1 MTVNRA
7 LAIATALSLLAACTP
22 AAEYS
27 ESEAPN
33 RLTLDR
39 TAASYDFRF
48 APGTDELLAGDIAR
62 LRRLAASGAIAASDR
77 VTISAAG
84 GPALGA
90 ARNAAISAELLPYGI
105 VAAGTVPGTPPRD
118 RVVVAVSRTLV
129 RLPDC
134 PNWSKQNNTT
144 DFTNTVASN
153 FGCANVTNLGRMVAY
168 PSDLASGQPVG
179 FAQGAPAVA
188 AVGRYQADKIEL
200 PPPSAQGEQIRA
212 PAPAKSAPGAAG
224 GGATSQADATANQ

>member
-1 MTVNRA
+1 MSVNRA
-7 LAIATALSLLAACTP
+7 LAITIALSLLAACTP

-27 ESEAPN
+27 ESEALN

-48 APGTDELLAGDIAR
+48 VPGTDTLLPADIAR
-62 LRRLAASGAIAASDR
+62 LRHLAASGAIAASDR
-77 VTISAAG
+77 VTISTAG

-90 ARNAAISAELLPYGI
+90 ARSAAVSAELLSYGI
-105 VAAGTVPGTPPRD
+105 VPTGSVPGTPPRD

-144 DFTNTVASN
+144 DFTNTIASN
-153 FGCANVTNLGRMVAY
+153 FGCANVTNLGRIVAY

-179 FAQGAPAVA
+179 LAQGTPAVA

-200 PPPSAQGEQIRA
+200 PPPTAQGEEISA

-224 GGATSQADATANQ
+224 GGATSPADATANQ